1 MFFSCFIAA
10 RVYIYLFSVY
20 STLDVKLWP
29 NHQGLFN
36 GTLNVENGNPHGFG
50 SIRYLKGDRFNRF
63 NYTGQWRNSNI
74 AEGGIIVWNNGARSV
89 QDAHI

>member
-1 MFFSCFIAA
+1 MNDPNTTNKNTFIFFLQ
-10 RVYIYLFSVY
+10 RKVGL
-20 STLDVKLWP
+20 LRLL

-36 GTLNVENGNPHGFG
+36 GTLNGENNPHGFG

-63 NYTGQWRNSNI
+63 NYTGQWKNGNI

-89 QDAHI
+89 